1 MEGNDAA
8 AVARARTGDR
18 EAFRELVERHS
29 RHIFRLA
36 YRMTGNEED
45 AEDVVQETFLR
56 AYRGLPRFEGKA
68 SFSTWVHRIA
78 ANCAIDLMRRRLP
91 REAPLEIERADAERP
106 PAFVQEPNSLSAPER
121 RFFASD
127 IRRRV
132 AQALGSLSPMERVA
146 FVLRHF
152 EGKPIAEVAQALDV
166 RAGAAKNCVFRA
178 VSKLRR
184 ELAAIGPEMP

>member
-1 MEGNDAA
+1 MEGIDAA
-8 AVARARTGDR
+8 AVARARAGDR

-56 AYRGLPRFEGKA
+56 AYRNLARFEGQA
-68 SFSTWVHRIA
+68 EFSTWLHRIA
-78 ANCAIDLMRRRLP
+78 ANCAIDVLRRR
-91 REAPLEIERADAERP
+91 APAAAAFPIELIETGETSVGTGA
-106 PAFVQEPNSLSAPER
+106 AFGGPER
-121 RFFASD
+121 DLFAAD
-127 IRRRV
+127 VRRKL
-132 AQALGSLSPMERVA
+132 AASLEALSPMERAA

-152 EGKPIAEVAQALDV
+152 EGKPVAEIARALDV
-166 RAGAAKNCVFRA
+166 RLGAAKNCIFRA

-184 ELAAIGPEMP
+184 ELAALGAETP

>member
-1 MEGNDAA
+1 MAGIDAA

-56 AYRGLPRFEGKA
+56 AYRSLPRFEGHA
-68 SFSTWVHRIA
+68 EFATWLHRIA
-78 ANCAIDLMRRRLP
+78 ANCAIDVLRHRAPAAASL
-91 REAPLEIERADAERP
+91 PLESVEAAESSVETGA
-106 PAFVQEPNSLSAPER
+106 AFGGPER
-121 RFFASD
+121 DLFAAD
-127 IRRRV
+127 LRRKL
-132 AQALGSLSPMERVA
+132 AASLDALSPMERAA

-152 EGKPIAEVAQALDV
+152 EGKPVAEIARALDV
-166 RAGAAKNCVFRA
+166 RLGAARNSVFRA

-184 ELAAIGPEMP
+184 ELAALGAETP

>member
-1 MEGNDAA
+1 MAGIDAA
-8 AVARARTGDR
+8 AVTRARTGDR

-56 AYRGLPRFEGKA
+56 AYKSLARFEGHA
-68 SFSTWVHRIA
+68 EFGTWLHRIA
-78 ANCAIDLMRRRLP
+78 ANCAIDVLRRRAP
-91 REAPLEIERADAERP
+91 AGASFPLEAVEAAGSSVETGA
-106 PAFVQEPNSLSAPER
+106 AFGGPER
-121 RFFASD
+121 DLFAAD
-127 IRRRV
+127 VRRKL
-132 AQALGSLSPMERVA
+132 AASMEALTPMERAA

-152 EGKPIAEVAQALDV
+152 EGKPVAEIARALDI
-166 RAGAAKNCVFRA
+166 RLGAAKNCVFRA

-184 ELAAIGPEMP
+184 ELTVLGAETP

>member
-1 MEGNDAA
+1 MAGIDAA
-8 AVARARTGDR
+8 DVTRARTGDR

-56 AYRGLPRFEGKA
+56 AYRNLAKFEGQA
-68 SFSTWVHRIA
+68 EFGTWLHRIA
-78 ANCAIDLMRRRLP
+78 ANCAIDVLRRRAP
-91 REAPLEIERADAERP
+91 ATASFPIEAVEEAGGSVETGA
-106 PAFVQEPNSLSAPER
+106 AFAGPER
-121 RFFASD
+121 DLFASD
-127 IRRRV
+127 VRRKL
-132 AQALGSLSPMERVA
+132 AASLEALSPMERAA

-152 EGKPIAEVAQALDV
+152 EGKPVAEIARALDI
-166 RAGAAKNCVFRA
+166 RLGAAKNCVFRA

-184 ELAAIGPEMP
+184 ELTVLGAEMP